1 MYCLSAKYC
10 CTLLMWASVTS
21 LTSRV
26 QHAASEPGFR
36 SSFTIQGNTRT
47 QVQHLIVW
55 LQNPVLLSLVHNSQ
69 NLGEQSSS
77 HPSWPKAMFSSIL
90 ELSSLSSWVMW
101 HHFSLE
107 HRTEHGWGQA
117 WSHPMIFGEPPGQC
131 GTVSPVSAELP
142 KQRCCSQSTAAIFF
156 FLLSLYQGCVLQ
168 SEGLQKAFFSE
179 QSLWFTALQHFL
191 EIAGKKVFNIVVLVA
206 HIACVSHFFCW
217 RELQFVIGKG
227 DL

>member
-10 CTLLMWASVTS
+10 CTLLIWASVTS
-21 LTSRV
+21 LTWRV
-26 QHAASEPGFR
+26 QQWASEPGFR

-55 LQNPVLLSLVHNSQ
+55 LQNPVLLSLGHNSQ
-69 NLGEQSSS
+69 NLGEQSSPY
-77 HPSWPKAMFSSIL
+77 PSWPKAMFSSYL
-90 ELSSLSSWVMW
+90 KLSSFSFGVMW

-131 GTVSPVSAELP
+131 GTASQRRAAEAEVLQP
-142 KQRCCSQSTAAIFF
+142 KHCCYFYFF
-156 FLLSLYQGCVLQ
+156 FYSLYIRD
-168 SEGLQKAFFSE
+168 AFYNLKVCRKLFFPE